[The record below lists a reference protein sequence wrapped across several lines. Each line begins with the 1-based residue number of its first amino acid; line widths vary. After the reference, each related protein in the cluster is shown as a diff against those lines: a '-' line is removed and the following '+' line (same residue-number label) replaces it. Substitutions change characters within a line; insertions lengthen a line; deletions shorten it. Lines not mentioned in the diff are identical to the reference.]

1 MLEVLG
7 SVSMKPE
14 DFREFMDLVKPS
26 VDGDNVSYWS
36 VRQSVCRL
44 LRLVQLVVQVDWL
57 GLSVCWVGLL
67 GWLVMLVGEVD
78 WLGLFG
84 QVSW

>member
-36 VRQSVCRL
+36 VR
-44 LRLVQLVVQVDWL
+44 
-57 GLSVCWVGLL
+57 
-67 GWLVMLVGEVD
+67 
-78 WLGLFG
+78 
-84 QVSW
+84 